1 MLLNVKMH
9 QNPSVHCCFFLS
21 VFLTVTFA
29 LVLLRFPSSH
39 KVSVRSLD
47 VSDSILNLP
56 LILQRHI
63 DSSMTATLIGK
74 SDLLFFVSK
83 ISTGQTG
90 RAFHFAPLLSPPP
103 PSPWGYSVTHT
114 GTQLEGS
121 YRFLCLHHPCTPL
134 YLSLLAHHCPLN
146 LFYVITWHQSYLLT
160 LIRGKIEPVYFL
172 NMAYSCIRAHESISC
187 RFNCISRTWNS

>member
-63 DSSMTATLIGK
+63 DSSMTATLTGK

-90 RAFHFAPLLSPPP
+90 RAFHFAPLPLTPTTISLRVQCDPYRHPTGRIIPLPLPTPPP
-103 PSPWGYSVTHT
+103 APHYI
-114 GTQLEGS
+114 
-121 YRFLCLHHPCTPL
+121 CPC
-134 YLSLLAHHCPLN
+134 
-146 LFYVITWHQSYLLT
+146 
-160 LIRGKIEPVYFL
+160 
-172 NMAYSCIRAHESISC
+172 
-187 RFNCISRTWNS
+187 